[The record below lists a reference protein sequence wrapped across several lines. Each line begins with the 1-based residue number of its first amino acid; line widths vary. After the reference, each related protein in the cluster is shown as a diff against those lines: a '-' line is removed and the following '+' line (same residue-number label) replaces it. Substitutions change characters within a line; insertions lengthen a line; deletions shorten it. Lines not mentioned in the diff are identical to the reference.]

1 MSNNKNNNFDLEER
15 TAEFGEN
22 IIKFA
27 KKIPKNTITIPI
39 ITQLIKAGT
48 SVGAN
53 YCEADGAES
62 KKDFEHKMG
71 ICKKEAKETKHWLR
85 MVATAVSELKEE
97 SRKLWKEAQ
106 ELTLIFS
113 SSINSS
119 KKKRK

>member
-71 ICKKEAKETKHWLR
+71 ICKKEAKEVKHWLR
-85 MVATAVSELKEE
+85 MVATAVSELKEK